1 MVTAPKVTFGSDSVS
16 FACKTDADCTKE
28 LKTTNG
34 VQVRA
39 AITVAADK
47 AKSCCMYYEVVKLPS
62 GTNKAVGDTAI
73 TAAKTI
79 YGMPTVT
86 GEASKYCNANFP
98 ATITS
103 YGTLGTYDSKTGEY
117 TASAAYGS
125 QVVKTYCDG
134 SAAALQVA
142 AVVAAAATISM
153 Y

>member
-1 MVTAPKVTFGSDSVS
+1 
-16 FACKTDADCTKE
+16 
-28 LKTTNG
+28 
-34 VQVRA
+34 
-39 AITVAADK
+39 
-47 AKSCCMYYEVVKLPS
+47 MYYEVVKLPS
-62 GTNKAVGDTAI
+62 GTNKAVGDTSL
-73 TAAKTI
+73 TAAKTT

-103 YGTLGTYDSKTGEY
+103 YATTLGTYDSKTGEY

-125 QVVKTYCDG
+125 QVIKTYCDG